1 MCVTFPEAVSAYTQ
15 HRHISSEILNKAELF
30 QYPDIVLLPQRDKC
44 HVCLCTYCWLSV
56 PNSFLQLSASTLS
69 FIKTSPCSL
78 VQSFVFH
85 LPVWIPSY
93 HPFFL
98 NCPISHFTLFY
109 HGESHI
115 FCLLLNSKRRNLRS
129 RDGWSLICVVEEP
142 EAAWSRQQNSSVAF
156 LRVCY
161 FHDCS
166 GE

>member
-15 HRHISSEILNKAELF
+15 HRHISSGILSNTELF
-30 QYPDIVLLPQRDKC
+30 QYPDIVLLLQRDKY
-44 HVCLCTYCWLSV
+44 HVCWLSV

-93 HPFFL
+93 HPFL

-109 HGESHI
+109 HGESYI

-129 RDGWSLICVVEEP
+129 WDGWSLICVVEEP
-142 EAAWSRQQNSSVAF
+142 EAAWSRQQNSSAAF
-156 LRVCY
+156 LRVFY